1 MLIKINAR
9 GKGGSDG
16 PLNYLLGKDRKR
28 DKALVL
34 RGDVE
39 QTADLI
45 DSCNFSRNYTS
56 GCLSFEENN
65 IPEHQKRLLM
75 NEFEKM
81 VFAGLDHDQYDC
93 LWIEHRDKD
102 RLELNFLIPNVE
114 LQSGKRLQPYYDKV
128 DRDYFDSWKQ
138 TVNDRFGFSDP
149 NDPENKRF
157 SVTAYDLPRDKKKAV
172 ELITQSLVNG
182 VNQGLIKSRDDV
194 IQELTENGF
203 EIARETKSSI
213 SIKDP
218 EGGKNIRLKGALY
231 ERDFKFSKETRA
243 EIERTIRE
251 YRDNT
256 KQRLADARNALS
268 KAYKAKC
275 KYNSD
280 RYKRPQP
287 EEPTS
292 TRKSVNQSI
301 ADIHNRLN
309 NGRSISRGRDTR
321 NTEIKHPTIKKVVEN
336 NVRCKSGISESI
348 KAVIRAVRTAVQR
361 SKSADRRISRAN
373 NFAHKLRAKQQR
385 PSVIARRKERSP
397 TIRRNQGNE
406 RGFSMR

>member
-16 PLNYLLGKDRKR
+16 PINYLLGKDRKR

-128 DRDYFDSWKQ
+128 DRDYFDNWKQ

-149 NDPENKRF
+149 NDPANKRF
-157 SVTAYDLPRDKKKAV
+157 SVTAYDLPRDKKEAV
-172 ELITQSLVNG
+172 ELITQSLVNS
-182 VNQGLIKSRDDV
+182 VNLGLIKSRDDV
-194 IQELTENGF
+194 IQELTANGF

-256 KQRLADARNALS
+256 KQRLADAQQAFS
-268 KAYKAKC
+268 KAHKAKC

-280 RYKRPQP
+280 RYQRPQQK
-287 EEPTS
+287 EQES
-292 TRKSVNQSI
+292 TRESVNQSI
-301 ADIHNRLN
+301 ANIHARLD
-309 NGRSISRGRDTR
+309 NGRSSSRGRDAR
-321 NTEIKHPTIKKVVEN
+321 NTEIKHPVIKKRVEN

-361 SKSADRRISRAN
+361 SKSADKRISRAN
-373 NFAHKLRAKQQR
+373 NFASRLKSKQF
-385 PSVIARRKERSP
+385 KERKQFNARFRSQ
-397 TIRRNQGNE
+397 TNTRANAIT
-406 RGFSMR
+406 MR

>member
-1 MLIKINAR
+1 MLIKINSR

-16 PLNYLLGKDRKR
+16 PINYLLGKDRKR

-114 LQSGKRLQPYYDKV
+114 LQTGKRLQPYYDKV
-128 DRDYFDSWKQ
+128 DRDYFDNWKQ

-149 NDPENKRF
+149 NDPANKRF
-157 SVTAYDLPRDKKKAV
+157 SVTSYDLPRDKKKAV
-172 ELITQSLVNG
+172 ELITQFLVNG

-194 IQELTENGF
+194 IQELKSNGF
-203 EIARETKSSI
+203 EIARETKGSI

-231 ERDFKFSKETRA
+231 ERDFKFSEETRA
-243 EIERTIRE
+243 EIERTNTE
-251 YRDNT
+251 YRNNT
-256 KQRLADARNALS
+256 KQRLENARES
-268 KAYKAKC
+268 FRKAYQAKH
-275 KYNSD
+275 KYNSE
-280 RYKRPQP
+280 RYKRTEQA
-287 EEPTS
+287 EQKSYEASVSSSITHIHDRVNHRRSFNSGLTLRS
-292 TRKSVNQSI
+292 TEVKPNKLIER
-301 ADIHNRLN
+301 
-309 NGRSISRGRDTR
+309 
-321 NTEIKHPTIKKVVEN
+321 IKN
-336 NVRCKSGISESI
+336 NVRSKSTIRTSI
-348 KAVIRAVRTAVQR
+348 ETVIKAVRTAVRR
-361 SKSADRRISRAN
+361 SARANERTSRAD
-373 NFAHKLRAKQQR
+373 NFANRFKAKQFKERKQFNARLSRNANARAKEFTMR
-385 PSVIARRKERSP
+385 P
-397 TIRRNQGNE
+397 
-406 RGFSMR
+406 M

>member
-16 PLNYLLGKDRKR
+16 PINYLLGKDRKR

-34 RGDVE
+34 RGDVD

-65 IPEHQKRLLM
+65 IPEHQKKLLM

-93 LWIEHRDKD
+93 LWIEHTDKG
-102 RLELNFLIPNVE
+102 RLELNFLIPNLE
-114 LQSGKRLQPYYDKV
+114 LQSGKRLQPYYDKI
-128 DRDYFDSWKQ
+128 DRDYFDNWKQ

-149 NDPENKRF
+149 NDPDNKR
-157 SVTAYDLPRDKKKAV
+157 SIVTAHDLPRDKKQAV
-172 ELITQSLVNG
+172 EMI
-182 VNQGLIKSRDDV
+182 NQHIVKQCEDGFIKSRDDV
-194 IQELTENGF
+194 IQELTTNGF

-218 EGGKNIRLKGALY
+218 DGGKNIRLKGALY

-243 EIERTIRE
+243 EVERTIRD

-256 KQRLADARNALS
+256 EQRLADARKALN
-268 KAYKAKC
+268 KAYQAKC

-280 RYKRPQP
+280 RYKRTQP
-287 EEPTS
+287 EEP
-292 TRKSVNQSI
+292 RGDRESVNQSI
-301 ADIHNRLN
+301 ANIHSRLN
-309 NGRSISRGRDTR
+309 HRRSISSGRDVS
-321 NTEIKHPTIKKVVEN
+321 NTEIKHPIIKKRVEE

-361 SKSADRRISRAN
+361 SKSADKRASRAN
-373 NFAHKLRAKQQR
+373 NFAHKLRAKQF
-385 PSVIARRKERSP
+385 KERKQFNARLS
-397 TIRRNQGNE
+397 RNANARAKE
-406 RGFSMR
+406 FTMRPM